1 MGVSGIDMSLDE
13 IIDIMKGHKGY
24 MLNEKLEIMLQSS
37 DQGTRLSPEDA
48 MKNNREK
55 TRILFQDQALLEE
68 LQKNKSSGVVFHQEE
83 GFAYVYA
90 KLQFAPWT
98 LVLEIPNDDSFKNQ

>member
-1 MGVSGIDMSLDE
+1 
-13 IIDIMKGHKGY
+13 
-24 MLNEKLEIMLQSS
+24 MLNGKLEIMLQSS
-37 DQGTRLSPEDA
+37 DQGAHLSPEAA

-55 TRILFQDQALLEE
+55 TRVLFQDQE

-98 LVLEIPNDDSFKNQ
+98 LVLEIPNDDSFKKK